1 MAPQTSD
8 ADETSNSINDSM
20 DIDYDSI
27 VDFQILKNTSFL
39 IPKAKSS
46 AQNVGNENEAY
57 PNSTMKQMTQYVSPI
72 PTFQVNDM
80 YLNSQDEI
88 HSFPNIQKPMSG
100 QSNSL
105 RSIDESN
112 LRDPGDFFDFPDASE
127 SQDEPTFA
135 RRRKSTI
142 IIESSDDEN
151 EAMYTTY
158 LIIAR
163 HWLIHPRLPQLF
175 LLTMT

>member
-8 ADETSNSINDSM
+8 ADEASNSINDSM

-88 HSFPNIQKPMSG
+88 HSFPNIQKPMAG

-105 RSIDESN
+105 RSID
-112 LRDPGDFFDFPDASE
+112 
-127 SQDEPTFA
+127 
-135 RRRKSTI
+135 
-142 IIESSDDEN
+142 
-151 EAMYTTY
+151 
-158 LIIAR
+158 
-163 HWLIHPRLPQLF
+163 
-175 LLTMT
+175 